1 MHSAGTN
8 SRTRGSFN
16 TFNVRPGSGP
26 RKRAAMAVR
35 SALTL
40 AVLFALTLAVVTPA
54 WAQTTKVNA
63 NAEVSGGGYKK
74 VTTSDGSGKLPPKIQ
89 LPADATTMVFAI
101 AGGSKVKGRC
111 TGPCVTVNGGG
122 NYNDADGIGSASG
135 ENVAADQS
143 ISGIQTPNAG
153 SVVGVFESGP
163 PSGTAPATLNFD
175 TIGTNFSSLSPL
187 IQQLFFIGDGLTGDG
202 TGDVQVFDVPTGAKY
217 LYLGLADA
225 CGYNGTPSCYGDNS
239 GDFVVSYA
247 ISTASGSPD
256 ITHFS
261 PTSGKV
267 GSTVKIWGY
276 NLLTATGVT
285 FNGVSASFKVGS
297 TLISAVVPAGATTG
311 PIEVTTP
318 DGTAQSKG
326 EFTVK
331 P

>member
-8 SRTRGSFN
+8 SRTRGSLKIPS
-16 TFNVRPGSGP
+16 VRPGFGP
-26 RKRAAMAVR
+26 GKRAAMAVR
-35 SALTL
+35 SALTP
-40 AVLFALTLAVVTPA
+40 AVLFALTLAVVTPT

-63 NAEVSGGGYKK
+63 NAEVSGGGYTK
-74 VTTSDGSGKLPPKIQ
+74 VTTSDGSGKLPPKIK
-89 LPADATTMVFAI
+89 LPTDATTVVFAI
-101 AGGSKVKGRC
+101 IGGSKTKGRC
-111 TGPCVTVNGGG
+111 THPCVTVNGGG

-135 ENVAADQS
+135 ENVSADQS

-153 SVVGVFESGP
+153 AVIGVFESGP

-202 TGDVQVFDVPTGAKY
+202 TGDVQVFDVPSGAKY

-239 GDFVVSYA
+239 GNFVVSYA
-247 ISTASGSPD
+247 ISTASGSPE

-276 NLLTATGVT
+276 NLLTATAVT
-285 FNGVSASFKVGS
+285 FNGVPASFKVGS
-297 TLISAVVPAGATTG
+297 TLISAIVPAGATTG